1 MKINQVYKIDT
12 PTIDLTTSEG
22 QNKALIWT
30 LQNAD
35 GVVSLRDLHK
45 STSISRP
52 QSIINRLNALCIM
65 GIVKKV
71 QNGWVWV
78 HDQSK
83 WHLAT
88 EKQRQAIN
96 ALKSLLD
103 KFESQ
108 LSQSFYVRYILELD
122 EMQKQLDLMVEIM
135 ETNQIKELFDA

>member
-52 QSIINRLNALCIM
+52 QSIINRLNALCKM
-65 GIVKKV
+65 GIVKKA
-71 QNGWVWV
+71 QTGWVWV
-78 HDQSK
+78 HDRSK

-135 ETNQIKELFDA
+135 ETTK

>member
-71 QNGWVWV
+71 QTGWVWV
-78 HDQSK
+78 HDRSK
-83 WHLAT
+83 WHH
-88 EKQRQAIN
+88 QGCIHRQDQAIN

-135 ETNQIKELFDA
+135 ETTK